1 MIVTTK
7 RMEPAIQL
15 EIKQIINEGEI
26 PMSNEKPP
34 SKIVSTNNHKNVI
47 TYNDMLKGDK
57 GAYNDN
63 MMNSPLSSQK
73 HPVSISY

>member
-1 MIVTTK
+1 MK
-7 RMEPAIQL
+7 PAIRI

-26 PMSNEKPP
+26 SMLNEKPP
-34 SKIVSTNNHKNVI
+34 WKIVSTNNHQNFI
-47 TYNDMLKGDK
+47 TYADILKGDK
-57 GAYNDN
+57 GIYNDN